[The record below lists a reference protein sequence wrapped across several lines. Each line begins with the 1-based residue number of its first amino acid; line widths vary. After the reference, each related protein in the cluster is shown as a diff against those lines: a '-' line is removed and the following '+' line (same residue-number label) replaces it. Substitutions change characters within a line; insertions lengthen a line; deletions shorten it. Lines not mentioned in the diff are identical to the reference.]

1 MYVYVDTG
9 QFLYLDISV
18 RQQQVDDDVNRK
30 ALHVVQTLLDSVQLG
45 SQLHAGVKFS
55 SFPDLVQNGF
65 MEILAAERQTMVLR
79 VEKYIKINSLV
90 NKIV

>member
-65 MEILAAERQTMVLR
+65 MEILAAER
-79 VEKYIKINSLV
+79 KKNNNSF
-90 NKIV
+90 KSGETQHKKFTCS

>member
-65 MEILAAERQTMVLR
+65 MEILAAERQTMFLR
-79 VEKYIKINSLV
+79 VEKYIKINSLAH
-90 NKIV
+90 KIV